1 MFGCGHRLFRP
12 RDVAARMHSRRLSTR
27 ALGLFCGILLS
38 LSAHDANAVVPAPT
52 GVVVH
57 YLERHASRPPPLNN
71 EDAVPA
77 DEGLKGV
84 ELGIKDSIA
93 TGRFVGLSFE
103 LHSTIVDPEADIR
116 AAFTAIAMTESPRF
130 VIVNAPAE
138 DILALA
144 DLAAAKGIVLLNIG
158 ATDTRLRDHDCRG
171 NVLHVIPSR
180 AMLTDALMQFLLFK
194 RWTNVLLVSGPN
206 PGDLA
211 YAESLRH
218 SARKFGAKIVA
229 DTTFDAKG
237 ADIRDSALREFAL
250 VTRASAYDVVA
261 VADESDEFGL
271 ALVYNTSLPR
281 PVVGTHG
288 LTPAGWGKPVEAW
301 AAAQLQGRFAKLAGR
316 TMRPLDYAGWLAAH
330 IVGEAAVQLK
340 SANPSQ
346 IAALLHD
353 PNFSVGGFK
362 GRALSFRPW
371 DGQLRQP
378 IYLLWPGA
386 VTATAPME
394 GFLHESTDLDTLG
407 LDKPESSCRAMGTP

>member
-1 MFGCGHRLFRP
+1 MFSVP
-12 RDVAARMHSRRLSTR
+12 TQEAS
-27 ALGLFCGILLS
+27 
-38 LSAHDANAVVPAPT
+38 AVVPAPT
-52 GVVVH
+52 ELVVIH
-57 YLERHASRPPPLNN
+57 YIERRADRPPPLNN
-71 EDAVPA
+71 EDAVPS
-77 DEGLKGV
+77 DEGLRGV

-93 TGRFVGLSFE
+93 TGRFAGLSFE
-103 LHSTIVDPEADIR
+103 LHSTVVEPAADLR
-116 AAFTAIAMTESPRF
+116 AAFAAIAGAEAPHF
-130 VIVNAPAE
+130 VIVNAPAS
-138 DILALA
+138 DVLALA
-144 DLAAAKGIVLLNIG
+144 DMAAAKDIVLLNIG
-158 ATDTRLRDHDCRG
+158 ATDTRLRDHDCRA

-180 AMLTDALMQFLLFK
+180 AMLSDALMQFLLFK
-194 RWTNVLLVSGPN
+194 GWTHVLLVSGPN
-206 PGDLA
+206 LADVA

-218 SARKFGAKIVA
+218 SAKKFGTKIVA

-250 VTRASAYDVVA
+250 VTRAPSYDVVA
-261 VADESDEFGL
+261 VADETDEFGL

-316 TMRPLDYAGWLAAH
+316 QMRSIDYAGWLAAH

-340 SANPSQ
+340 SADPTR
-346 IAALLHD
+346 IKALLHD
-353 PNFSVGGFK
+353 PNFNVGGFK
-362 GRALSFRPW
+362 GRALSFRSW
-371 DGQLRQP
+371 NGQLRQP

-407 LDKPESSCRAMGTP
+407 LDKPESACRAMGAP